1 MVATGIAPPR
11 LQLGEQQIRSTV
23 SGVVVVVVVVVVAWS
38 LARGLTDRLT
48 APSPAVAVSEVEV
61 VFVELQA

>member
-1 MVATGIAPPR
+1 MVATGIAPAQ

-23 SGVVVVVVVVVVAWS
+23 SGGVVVVVVVVAWS